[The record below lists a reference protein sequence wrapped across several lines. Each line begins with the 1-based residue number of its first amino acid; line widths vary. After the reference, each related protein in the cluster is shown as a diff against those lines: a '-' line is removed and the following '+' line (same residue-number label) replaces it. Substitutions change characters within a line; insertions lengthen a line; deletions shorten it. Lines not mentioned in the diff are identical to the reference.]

1 MTRRDSRLRRLLLSV
16 VACLLIGGV
25 FASEIP
31 EELTLTND
39 TSNDYILRAPTV
51 FKGVQLA
58 LPSSALDERLLVSNS
73 RYGARSH
80 FPPAASDA
88 PEPRAESLFIL
99 HSVLRT

>member
-1 MTRRDSRLRRLLLSV
+1 MTRKDSSLRRLLLSV
-16 VACLLIGGV
+16 VACVLIGGV

-39 TSNDYILRAPTV
+39 TSNDYILRSPMV

-58 LPSSALDERLLVSNS
+58 PSSRESLEFSLINAHSKPSLHFSPTALGTL
-73 RYGARSH
+73 
-80 FPPAASDA
+80 
-88 PEPRAESLFIL
+88 EPHGGSLFIL

>member
-1 MTRRDSRLRRLLLSV
+1 MPRRDFTLRRLLLSL
-16 VACLLIGGV
+16 VACVLIGGV

-39 TSNDYILRAPTV
+39 TSNDYILRSPTA

-58 LPSSALDERLLVSNS
+58 PSFRESAEFSLISVNS
-73 RYGARSH
+73 KPTLH
-80 FPPAASDA
+80 FSPTALET
-88 PEPRAESLFIL
+88 PEPHGGSLFIL